1 LSYENKYE
9 RRRSTGRKVE
19 KFVLMSGDGYKKY
32 KTEEKILIKGGIT

>member
-1 LSYENKYE
+1 
-9 RRRSTGRKVE
+9 

>member
-1 LSYENKYE
+1 MKINMKGGEAPDV
-9 RRRSTGRKVE
+9 RSK